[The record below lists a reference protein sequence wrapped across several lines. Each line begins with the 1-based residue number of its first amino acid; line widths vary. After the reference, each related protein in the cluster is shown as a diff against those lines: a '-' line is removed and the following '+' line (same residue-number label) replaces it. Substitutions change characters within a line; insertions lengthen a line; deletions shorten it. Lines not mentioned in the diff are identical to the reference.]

1 MKPRV
6 VAVHI
11 IAIGVLIA
19 GTYGFTSLFNSPT
32 ATPPAT
38 SDQASQVQQ
47 YADAFHNFTLS
58 ARGSNESIT
67 GWQQS
72 MNGSNAMVIQ
82 WTDVNTT
89 PIINILFNGT
99 QTNFSMNL
107 EQFPS
112 TAAASSFY
120 NDTRDQC
127 CTPPSTGGAAEYRLP
142 SFMRPWDL
150 MEDVT
155 NTPQDVYK
163 QATGNNVTMTNG
175 ATGINSGRE
184 VDTKDANGQAL
195 YYSYVTDFDFI
206 AQQNE
211 FVYWGTAH
219 VQALPFPSNT
229 SSTPPQAAQHDALL
243 ERYLVAYQQ
252 LYKDHNK
259 TISAWKVTW
268 NNSTTADIEFM
279 GPQYPNYPDGPK
291 YGGNVEVV
299 HFASVDD
306 ATNYLN
312 SFDKAYYYNSTV
324 YEKGSEWP
332 ADAYASVVGHAPSV
346 YKHYYRGYGSTTTAE
361 TELEINQYDTFVF
374 TGKFVTNGH

>member
-1 MKPRV
+1 MKPIIL
-6 VAVHI
+6 AVHI
-11 IAIGVLIA
+11 IAIVALII

-32 ATPPAT
+32 ATPTAT
-38 SDQASQVQQ
+38 SGQASQVQQ

-58 ARGSNESIT
+58 ARGPNESIS
-67 GWQQS
+67 GWQQR
-72 MNGSNAMVIQ
+72 MNGSNAMVIK
-82 WTDVNTT
+82 WADTNIG
-89 PIINILFNGT
+89 IIANGT

-120 NDTRDQC
+120 NDTSDQC
-127 CTPPSTGGAAEYRLP
+127 CTPPSTGGAVEYRLP
-142 SFMRPWDL
+142 NFSRPWDL

-155 NTPQDVYK
+155 NPPQDVYK
-163 QATGNNVTMTNG
+163 QTTGNSVIVANG
-175 ATGINSGRE
+175 ATGINNGRE

-219 VQALPFPSNT
+219 VQPLPSQNNT

-243 ERYLVAYQQ
+243 ERYLTAYQQ
-252 LYKDHNK
+252 IYKDDHE
-259 TISAWKVTW
+259 TIDAWEVTW
-268 NNSTTADIEFM
+268 NNSTTADITFS
-279 GPQYPNYPDGPK
+279 GPQYPDHPGSMMF
-291 YGGNVEVV
+291 GGSVKVV

-312 SFDKAYYYNSTV
+312 SFNKTYYDNNNTV
-324 YEKGSEWP
+324 YKKGSDWP
-332 ADAYASVVGHAPSV
+332 ADAYTNVTGHAPSV
-346 YKHYYRGYGSTTTAE
+346 YKHYYRSGGSTTTSVGAE
-361 TELEINQYDTFVF
+361 EIYQYDTFVF
-374 TGKFVTNGH
+374 TGRFYWNGR